1 MTVMKRI
8 LTLLICATACMHS
21 SPDSRAQSIDSL
33 LLEGISLVHQEKFA
47 EAFDLFDSTIAIAP
61 DLPVGYFFKAAAY
74 ASLASDY
81 RNLTYSDTFFT
92 YIDQAIDIGKA
103 REESGQASSEDIF
116 FYGGAVGFRGIY
128 KSFMGDWFGAFKD
141 GLRGKSILKN
151 AQEMDSTNYDTYY
164 GLGAYDYW
172 RSAKTKILWWLPFF
186 SDNRQKGID
195 QIYLAIEKGKL
206 VKNEAKYALLRI
218 YDNEKDYEAIIKLWD
233 NYLKE
238 INPDD
243 PFALFYLGRSLAELQ
258 RFEEAIDI
266 FNRLLNFYSRSPY
279 YDPGAE
285 LDVYYNLGVFYYK
298 WGKYEEAVKHLSL
311 AKDLAK
317 PMSSRK
323 DIKEAVENSEDYY
336 KKAKAA
342 LEDK

>member
-1 MTVMKRI
+1 MVRMF
-8 LTLLICATACMHS
+8 TLLMCAMVCMCS
-21 SPDSRAQSIDSL
+21 ALNSRAQSIDSML
-33 LLEGISLVHQEKFA
+33 IEGISLVHQEKFT
-47 EAFDLFDSTIAIAP
+47 EAFDLFDSTIVLAP

-74 ASLASDY
+74 ANLASDY

-103 REESGQASSEDIF
+103 RKESGQATSEDIF
-116 FYGGAVGFRGIY
+116 FYGGAIGFRGIY
-128 KSFMGDWFGAFKD
+128 KSFRGDWLGAFKD
-141 GLRGKSILKN
+141 GLKGKGILKE
-151 AQEMDSTNYDTYY
+151 AWEMDSTYYDTYY

-186 SDNRQKGID
+186 SDNRKKGID

-206 VKNEAKYALLRI
+206 VKNEAKYGLLRI
-218 YDNEKDYEAIIKLWD
+218 YENEKDYKAIIDLWE

-243 PFALFYLGRSLAELQ
+243 PFALFFLGRSLAGLQ

-266 FNRLLNFYSRSPY
+266 FNRLLDFYCQSPY

-285 LDVYYNLGVFYYK
+285 LDVCYNLGLFYYN
-298 WGKYEEAVKHLSL
+298 WGKYEDAVKYLSL
-311 AKDLAK
+311 AKDLAES
-317 PMSSRK
+317 MSFRK
-323 DIKEAVENSEDYY
+323 DIEEAVENSRDYY
-336 KKAKAA
+336 NKALAA
-342 LEDK
+342 LEDD